1 MNRITLAFA
10 IAATLA
16 AATAQSQTYTAP
28 SSSQTPYLVPTAPG
42 VETHSI
48 LTAGDSV
55 NNRPDGTPYRM
66 AGIPDGLGAFDN
78 HDGTF
83 TVLMNHEIP
92 AGSSIVRAHG
102 GTGAFVSKWIV
113 NKDSFQ
119 VVRGDD
125 LIQHAYGWSG
135 TQWVPL
141 TGSALNFARFCSADL
156 PDVSA
161 FFDRETG
168 RGTQERIFMNGEESG
183 VEGRAFAHVVT
194 GDFAGKTYDLPWL
207 GRFSWENS
215 VAKPRTGARTVLV
228 GLDDGT
234 GGQVYVYV
242 GDKTN
247 AANPVEAAG
256 LTNGKLYG
264 IKIGAGA
271 FVETNST
278 VVADGTRFSLQEIGD
293 VSKLT
298 GAQLETLSGS
308 KQVAN
313 MARPEDG
320 SWDPTNPA
328 AFYFATT
335 ASFNGISRV
344 WKLEF
349 DNAADV
355 LQGGT
360 VRVVTQSPAY
370 DAANPAGPRMLDNLT
385 VSRKGKVI
393 AQEDVGN
400 QPYIGSVWQ
409 IDPVSGTTVK
419 LAQHDPARF
428 TPGAPGFLTQD
439 EESSGVIQLKGILG
453 ESWFLIDVQ
462 SHRALGADLYE
473 DGQLLAIKIPQRKND
488 KREKE
493 DESERPGKD

>member
-1 MNRITLAFA
+1 MNRISLAFA

-16 AATAQSQTYTAP
+16 TASAHAQTRTAP
-28 SSSQTPYLVPTAPG
+28 SSSQTPYLVPAAPG
-42 VETHSI
+42 VQTVSI

-92 AGSSIVRAHG
+92 ATSSIVRAHG
-102 GTGAFVSKWIV
+102 GTGAFISRWII
-113 NKDSFQ
+113 NKGSFD

-135 TQWVPL
+135 AQWAPL
-141 TGSALNFARFCSADL
+141 SGSTLNFARFCSADL

-168 RGTQERIFMNGEESG
+168 RGTQERIFMNGEENGS
-183 VEGRAFAHVVT
+183 EGRAFAHVVT
-194 GDFAGKTYDLPWL
+194 GDFAGQTYDLPWL

-215 VAKPRTGARTVLV
+215 VAKPGTGAQTVVV
-228 GLDDGT
+228 GTDDGT

-242 GDKTN
+242 GDKADT
-247 AANPVEAAG
+247 ANPVEAAG

-264 IKIGAGA
+264 VKIGAGA
-271 FVETNST
+271 FAESNST
-278 VVADGTRFSLQEIGD
+278 VVADGTRFSLVELGD
-293 VSKLT
+293 VSQLN

-313 MARPEDG
+313 MNRPEDA
-320 SWDPTNPA
+320 SWDPTDHSSL
-328 AFYFATT
+328 YFATT
-335 ASFNGISRV
+335 ASFTGISRV

-349 DNAADV
+349 DAPGDV

-360 VRVVTQSPAY
+360 VRIVTQSPVY
-370 DAANPAGPRMLDNLT
+370 DNSAANADQAGPRMLDNLT
-385 VSRKGKVI
+385 VNGKGQVI

-400 QPYIGSVWQ
+400 QAYIGGVWQ
-409 IDPVSGTTVK
+409 IDSASGTTLLV
-419 LAQHDPARF
+419 ARHDPARF
-428 TPGAPGFLTQD
+428 SPGVPGFLTQD
-439 EESSGVIQLKGILG
+439 EESSGVIPLEHILG

-462 SHRALGADLYE
+462 SHRSLGADLYE
-473 DGQLLAIKIPQRKND
+473 DGQLLAIKIPPRNIAK
-488 KREKE
+488 
-493 DESERPGKD
+493 SGKK